1 MPTKRD
7 ATSPEASSVTRMTR
21 RECLEKMLSSPD
33 RGERPLY
40 QADQTQRR
48 WPAELPMS
56 SVAGDP
62 LVPAGRTLLGTSGK
76 PSAAESSGKTTAS
89 GPSSKTTASESSS
102 KTTASNPSGKTI
114 ASKDAPET
122 NQSHIYDNLER
133 QLMGKI
139 MVPGSNL
146 ASPGKWSLKTH
157 RQLQMLAMSLELP
170 RWDTCYDFKATNLKN
185 IYQDKHYADKLIKDK
200 YPLMETQKP
209 EFIASYVHLLCQG
222 SPKMRALL
230 KNIRDQT
237 IRDEE
242 KAIIFC
248 QIPAVTVLLWAVFH
262 LIGLKVA
269 VVTSFQSHEER
280 QGIIDEFNR
289 RGSGL

>member
-1 MPTKRD
+1 MLECEY
-7 ATSPEASSVTRMTR
+7 SPEEA
-21 RECLEKMLSSPD
+21 
-33 RGERPLY
+33 
-40 QADQTQRR
+40 
-48 WPAELPMS
+48 
-56 SVAGDP
+56 
-62 LVPAGRTLLGTSGK
+62 
-76 PSAAESSGKTTAS
+76 
-89 GPSSKTTASESSS
+89 
-102 KTTASNPSGKTI
+102 
-114 ASKDAPET
+114 
-122 NQSHIYDNLER
+122 HIYDNLER

-230 KNIRDQT
+230 KNIRDQVRLRKCSC
-237 IRDEE
+237 ILSQD
-242 KAIIFC
+242 
-248 QIPAVTVLLWAVFH
+248 
-262 LIGLKVA
+262 
-269 VVTSFQSHEER
+269 
-280 QGIIDEFNR
+280 
-289 RGSGL
+289 